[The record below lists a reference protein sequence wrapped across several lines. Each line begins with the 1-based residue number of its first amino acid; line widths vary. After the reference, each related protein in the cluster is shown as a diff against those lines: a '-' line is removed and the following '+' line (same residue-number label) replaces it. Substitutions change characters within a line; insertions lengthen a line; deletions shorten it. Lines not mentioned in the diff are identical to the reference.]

1 MFFTLFSLAQ
11 IVLPIFVHTF
21 TAKTLESSGKII

>member
-11 IVLPIFVHTF
+11 IALPIFVHTF